1 MNIKCIDLY
10 RAHPGRKAFVKVI
23 SVADLGCSHLS
34 IQPKTIGTGNIP
46 EFKQNKIKCVKDNM
60 GKTLR
65 FLEMPFLKP
74 QTHMIYFYDK
84 EQKKFKIPFLF
95 LLSPRSS

>member
-1 MNIKCIDLY
+1 
-10 RAHPGRKAFVKVI
+10 
-23 SVADLGCSHLS
+23 
-34 IQPKTIGTGNIP
+34 
-46 EFKQNKIKCVKDNM
+46 M

-84 EQKKFKIPFLF
+84 EQKKFKS
-95 LLSPRSS
+95 LSFFSYLPGAHKNCALRHSIRNKCSALKTDRPGFRS

>member
-1 MNIKCIDLY
+1 
-10 RAHPGRKAFVKVI
+10 
-23 SVADLGCSHLS
+23 
-34 IQPKTIGTGNIP
+34 
-46 EFKQNKIKCVKDNM
+46 M

-84 EQKKFKIPFLF
+84 EQKKFKS
-95 LLSPRSS
+95 LSFFPISQELIRTVPWGTA